1 MTALPN
7 NNKGFTLI
15 EILIAMAIS
24 GVVVGAIYTTYD
36 SQQKTYV
43 TQQQVVEMQQNLR
56 AAAYLMD
63 SEIRMAGYDPRSN
76 PEAEIEAAGPESIIF
91 STYIGEETDAE
102 DNDGDGEVDEADEA
116 IRNVTYSLYDAYSDG
131 DMDIGRKVGAGNN
144 QPVAENVDAL
154 GFGYAFDDNKDG
166 ELDYVDTNGNGE
178 HDAGEY
184 VIWAIDSDGDGF
196 LDTNLDTNGDGV
208 IDINDATGGVGLVN
222 QVDIS
227 NIRAVRIWVLA
238 RTKNKAKNF
247 TDTRTYKI
255 GDNLITPGGH
265 FRRRLLTTNVTC
277 RNLGLL

>member
-36 SQQKTYV
+36 SQQKSYV
-43 TQQQVVEMQQNLR
+43 TQQQVVEVQQNLR
-56 AAAYLMD
+56 AASYLMD
-63 SEIRMAGYDPRSN
+63 SEIRMAGFDPRPN
-76 PEAEIEAAGPESIIF
+76 PEAEIEAAGPESITF
-91 STYIGEETDAE
+91 STYIGEETDGE
-102 DNDGDGEVDEADEA
+102 DNDGDDVVDEPDEA
-116 IRNVTYSLYDAYSDG
+116 VKSITYSLYDAYSDG
-131 DMDIGRKVGAGNN
+131 DTDIGRKVGNCSR

-166 ELDYVDTNGNGE
+166 ELDYVDTNGNGK

-208 IDINDATGGVGLVN
+208 IDINDALGGVGLAT

-247 TDTRTYKI
+247 TDTRTYKV
-255 GDNLITPGGH
+255 GDNVITPGDH